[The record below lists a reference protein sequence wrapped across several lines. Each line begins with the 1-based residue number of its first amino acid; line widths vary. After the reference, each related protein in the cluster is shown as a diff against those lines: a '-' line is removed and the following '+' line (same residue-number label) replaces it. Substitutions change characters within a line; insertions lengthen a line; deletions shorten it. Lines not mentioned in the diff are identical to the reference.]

1 MVNMWGSALLGDE
14 YDLGIHPADDL
25 TKSVLSNLSQHPNF
39 NVNKAPVVK
48 SSSIFFNDDIKSYNF
63 APNGDGWLESTYGK
77 DANSIIRM
85 CRKMRRVDKNN
96 RESIDAIID
105 DVRTIKAMEVNATIN
120 NLSWSEGLEDV
131 IKNIGLNDRS
141 LKALRK
147 FGESRS
153 SSLQKA
159 CQLYLKSMTVLNILN
174 DNTDWGIDEQK
185 EWANALQLKK
195 DARKMWSNTL
205 HQIDSL
211 SKSDKNALEFIS
223 EELTKSGSL
232 GSRELVRRGVGV
244 LHKSI
249 TPSKVSML
257 IKMYGEEVDIYK
269 ASSRGNY
276 VKLDTHGLIIKDIW
290 AYAAGFL
297 DADGSIFITERGEPR
312 ATFIA
317 TGDRGKLQCEELH
330 KALGCGRLVL
340 NQRIHKKSVRSQH
353 RLIFS
358 SKNDLRQL
366 LKGILPHLKMK
377 SLQAKA
383 VLSFVDEKD
392 KMRKNEL
399 YQLVT
404 YNNWKDDK
412 KKADSFLSKWNLD
425 ADTIG
430 SYAES
435 L

>member
-1 MVNMWGSALLGDE
+1 MWGSALLGDE
-14 YDLGIHPADDL
+14 YDLAVQPADDL
-25 TKSVLSNLSQHPNF
+25 TKSVLSNLSQHPEF
-39 NVNKAPVVK
+39 TVITAPIEK
-48 SSSIFFNDDIKSYNF
+48 SSSLFSNDDIKSYSF

-85 CRKMRRVDKNN
+85 CRKMRRLDKDN

-105 DVRTIKAMEVNATIN
+105 DIRTIKSMEIEATIG
-120 NLSWSEGLEDV
+120 NLSWSGGLEDV

-159 CQLYLKSMTVLNILN
+159 CQLYLKSMTVLNLLN
-174 DNTDWGIDEQK
+174 EKLDWGVDDQK

-205 HQIDSL
+205 HQIDSI
-211 SKSDKNALEFIS
+211 SKTDKATLNFIS
-223 EELTKSGSL
+223 DELTKSGPLS
-232 GSRELVRRGVGV
+232 SRELVRRGVGTIS
-244 LHKSI
+244 KSV
-249 TPSKVSML
+249 TPTKVGML
-257 IKMYGEEVDIYK
+257 LKMYGEEIDIYK
-269 ASSRGNY
+269 SNSRGDF
-276 VKLDTHGLIIKDIW
+276 VKINSHGLIIKDIW

-317 TGDRGKLQCEELH
+317 TGDRGRMQCEELH

-340 NQRIHKKSVRSQH
+340 NQRIHKNSVRSQH

-392 KMRKNEL
+392 KMRKDEL
-399 YQLVT
+399 YRVVT

-412 KKADSFLSKWNLD
+412 KKADSFLSKWGVD

-430 SYAES
+430 NYAES

>member
-1 MVNMWGSALLGDE
+1 MWGSALLGDE
-14 YDLGIHPADDL
+14 YDLAIHPADDL
-25 TKSVLSNLSQHPNF
+25 TKSVLSNLSQHPDFVVHN
-39 NVNKAPVVK
+39 APIEK
-48 SSSIFFNDDIKSYNF
+48 SSSLFSNDDIKSYSF
-63 APNGDGWLESTYGK
+63 ASNGDGWLESTYGK

-85 CRKMRRVDKNN
+85 CRKMRRLDKNN
-96 RESIDAIID
+96 RESIDLIID
-105 DVRTIKAMEVNATIN
+105 DIRTIKAMEVEATIN
-120 NLSWSEGLEDV
+120 NLSWSDGLEDV

-159 CQLYLKSMTVLNILN
+159 CQLYLKSMTVLNLLN
-174 DNTDWGIDEQK
+174 DKLDWGVDDQK

-205 HQIDSL
+205 HQIDKL
-211 SKSDKNALEFIS
+211 SKTDK
-223 EELTKSGSL
+223 LTLDFVSKQLTESGPLS
-232 GSRELVRRGVGV
+232 SRELVRRGVGV
-244 LHKSI
+244 LHKST
-249 TPSKVSML
+249 TPSKVSSL

-269 ASSRGNY
+269 SSSRGNF

-317 TGDRGKLQCEELH
+317 TGDRGRMQCEELH

-340 NQRIHKKSVRSQH
+340 NQRIHKNSVRSQH

-358 SKNDLRQL
+358 SKDDLRQL

-392 KMRKNEL
+392 RMRKDEL
-399 YQLVT
+399 YRLVT
-404 YNNWKDDK
+404 FNNWKDDK
-412 KKADSFLSKWNLD
+412 KKADSFLSKWGVD

-430 SYAES
+430 NYAES

>member
-1 MVNMWGSALLGDE
+1 MWGSALLGDE
-14 YDLGIHPADDL
+14 YDLAVQPADDL
-25 TKSVLSNLSQHPNF
+25 TKSVLTNLSQHPEF
-39 NVNKAPVVK
+39 TVITAPIEK
-48 SSSIFFNDDIKSYNF
+48 SSSLFSNDDIKSYSF

-85 CRKMRRVDKNN
+85 CRKMRRLDKDN

-105 DVRTIKAMEVNATIN
+105 DIRTIKSMEIEATIG

-159 CQLYLKSMTVLNILN
+159 CQLYLKSMTVLNLLN
-174 DNTDWGIDEQK
+174 EKLDWGVDDQK

-205 HQIDSL
+205 HQIDNI
-211 SKSDKNALEFIS
+211 SKTDKATLNFIS
-223 EELTKSGSL
+223 DELTKSGPLS
-232 GSRELVRRGVGV
+232 SRELVRRGVGTIS
-244 LHKSI
+244 KSV
-249 TPSKVSML
+249 TPTKVGML
-257 IKMYGEEVDIYK
+257 LKMYGEEIDIYK
-269 ASSRGNY
+269 SNSRGDF
-276 VKLDTHGLIIKDIW
+276 VKINSHGLIIKDIW

-317 TGDRGKLQCEELH
+317 TGDRGRMQCEELH

-340 NQRIHKKSVRSQH
+340 NQRIHKNSVRSQH

-392 KMRKNEL
+392 KMRKDEL
-399 YQLVT
+399 YRVVT

-412 KKADSFLSKWNLD
+412 KKADSFLSKWGVD